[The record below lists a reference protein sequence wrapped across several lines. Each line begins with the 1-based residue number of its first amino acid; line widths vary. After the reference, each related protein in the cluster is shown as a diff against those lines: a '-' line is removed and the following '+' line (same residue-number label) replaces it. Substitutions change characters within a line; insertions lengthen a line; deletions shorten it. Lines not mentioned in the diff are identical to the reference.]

1 MTAKKQKRELPEDFD
16 PVYPY
21 DAPQLQLNPPFI
33 SGDGFNQSVDGV
45 LSLHIAS
52 PLVFD
57 NTRALTLAFDKGL
70 QLFGNKLIVATEGS
84 GLTINEDGKLVLQV
98 SSPLTLTS
106 NGISLSLGPGLS
118 SSDDR
123 LSLQVTSPLTL
134 TAGGIS
140 LALGPGLFSSDNGLS
155 LQVTSPL
162 QLQGNSLA
170 LPLGTGLQNTDGSVA
185 VKLGA
190 GLTTDSSQ
198 SVTVKVGDGLK
209 LNEGGLLTVPVTAP
223 LVSGAPGLSFNYSST
238 DFELDNGSLRLR
250 PKPISVTAPL
260 QSTADTIS
268 LKYSD
273 TDFSLEDTTLVLAP
287 KFKPYTLW
295 TGKSSTQNV
304 TLNSSAPDGTF
315 FLCLTRVGGLVLGT
329 FALKTTSL
337 HFNSMTKK
345 ANLIFDNAGRF
356 LKDSSTYKGDFG
368 FRSNNDVINP
378 TTTGLSPAWLM
389 PSTFIYPY
397 STSSPT
403 LTSLVRINQ
412 TNVHVDIRL
421 NSLSSSGFSLQFEFE
436 NWSISSAF
444 STSYGTFCYVPQ
456 YP

>member
-45 LSLHIAS
+45 LSLHIAP

-70 QLFGNKLIVATEGS
+70 QLFGNQLIVATEGS

-98 SSPLTLTS
+98 SSPLTLTA

-140 LALGPGLFSSDNGLS
+140 LPLGPGLFSSDNGLS

-162 QLQGNSLA
+162 QLQGNA
-170 LPLGTGLQNTDGSVA
+170 LTLSLGTGLQDTDGSVA

-190 GLTTDSSQ
+190 GLTTDGDQ
-198 SVTVKVGDGLK
+198 GVTVQVGSGLK
-209 LNEGGLLTVPVTAP
+209 LNGKLLTVPAEAP
-223 LVSGAPGLSFNYSST
+223 LVSGNTGLSFNYSPD
-238 DFELDNGSLRLR
+238 DFRLDNGSLSLL
-250 PKPISVTAPL
+250 PKPISVTPPL
-260 QSTADTIS
+260 RSSADTIS
-268 LKYSD
+268 LIYSA
-273 TDFSLEDTTLVLAP
+273 TDFSLENNTTLALAP

-295 TGKSSTQNV
+295 TGNSSTENV
-304 TLNSSAPDGTF
+304 TLKDATTRNGTF

-329 FALKTTSL
+329 FALKTSTITFNDMRQNVKL
-337 HFNSMTKK
+337 VFNSVGSLLT
-345 ANLIFDNAGRF
+345 DQ
-356 LKDSSTYKGDFG
+356 STFKGEFG
-368 FRSNNDVINP
+368 FRSDNSVITPANA
-378 TTTGLSPAWLM
+378 GLSPAWLM
-389 PSTFIYPY
+389 PSTFIYPN
-397 STSSPT
+397 SSGST
-403 LTSLVRINQ
+403 LTTVVKIVQ
-412 TNVHVDIRL
+412 TYVNVDIKV
-421 NSLSSSGFSLQFEFE
+421 NTVSTGYSLEFQFQNMSFSTTF
-436 NWSISSAF
+436 A
-444 STSYGTFCYVPQ
+444 TSYGTFCYVPQ
-456 YP
+456 ST